1 MQTQDA
7 SHKRKRGNSEL
18 SSENTPEIAGQS
30 LFKTDIG
37 EQMQSKINWIDNLR
51 GIACLM
57 VVMIHTTSWYIT
69 NAQSVSP
76 LYWDIANVLNS
87 ASRVSV
93 PLFFMISGYLFFG
106 ERSAQPRHFLR
117 IGLCLLFYSL
127 VAFLYITLFT
137 SINGELS
144 LRNLLQKPVFYHL
157 WFFFAIIV
165 IYLLS
170 PLIQVKSVSGKMLL
184 ALTVVIGVVANPN
197 TLSLKIGGVEWL
209 PVNLYINGDTF
220 YYVLYGILGRALGM
234 MDTQRKYLSGLCA
247 ALFIAAVFVIS
258 RGTLHELR
266 WRGNFADTWYLYCGP
281 MVFICAI
288 SLLTLV
294 KNTLNTR
301 VLPGLGLISRHS
313 LGIYGFHALIIHALR
328 TRGVEIKSWP
338 LLDMV
343 WIFAAT
349 LACSLVLSML
359 LQRLDT
365 RRFVS

>member
-1 MQTQDA
+1 
-7 SHKRKRGNSEL
+7 
-18 SSENTPEIAGQS
+18 
-30 LFKTDIG
+30 
-37 EQMQSKINWIDNLR
+37 MQSKINWIDNLR

-76 LYWDIANVLNS
+76 LYWDMANILNS

-127 VAFLYITLFT
+127 VAFLYITFFT

-197 TLSLKIGGVEWL
+197 TLSLKTGGVEWL

-234 MDTQRKYLSGLCA
+234 MDTQRKYVSGLCA

-328 TRGVEIKSWP
+328 TRGMEIKSSP
-338 LLDMV
+338 LLDML
-343 WIFAAT
+343 WIFAAA

-359 LQRLDT
+359 LQRLDS